1 MTSLFII
8 LNIIIMWLII
18 APILDITYKL
28 AVQEENF
35 GLVLS
40 ATVCTMALFTMCFLA
55 PVFTFSILMIL
66 TIIDKACE
74 RVR

>member
-1 MTSLFII
+1 MTALFII

-74 RVR
+74 RVL

>member
-1 MTSLFII
+1 MTSLIII

-35 GLVLS
+35 ALVLS

-66 TIIDKACE
+66 TILDQLCE